1 MNNNKFSWDNF
12 IVMGYGEKKIY
23 KKNEVL
29 FNPGEIGK
37 GFYYL
42 LAGEVKISVIS
53 SEGHERDI
61 DYVTPGEL
69 IGVQGMQN
77 NPYTYTAKVTISSTV
92 YFFSNLMFNRLCA
105 KFPEA
110 ASVLT
115 NSLIM
120 KVRFLAESINILTAP
135 AEYRLAHFL
144 YGLYLK
150 KEDPKIKISRTSL
163 GHFIGTSRIT
173 IYKIIRQLEQD
184 GLIEIHKG
192 YIHLL
197 NINKLKTFL
206 GSSLQPSH
214 QAYYTKD

>member
-1 MNNNKFSWDNF
+1 MNNNELNWDTF
-12 IVMGYGEKKIY
+12 IAMGYGEKKIY
-23 KKNEVL
+23 KKNAVL
-29 FNPGEIGK
+29 FHPGEIGR

-42 LAGEVKISVIS
+42 LTGEVKISVIS
-53 SEGHERDI
+53 NEGHERDI
-61 DYVTPGEL
+61 DYVSPGEL

-77 NPYTYTAKVTISSTV
+77 DSYTYTAKATASSTV
-92 YFFSNLMFNRLCA
+92 YFFSNLRFNQLCA

-110 ASVLT
+110 TNVLT

-120 KVRFLAESINILTAP
+120 KVRLLAESINILTAP

-173 IYKIIRQLEQD
+173 VYKILKQLEQY
-184 GLIEIHKG
+184 GLIEVNKG
-192 YIHLL
+192 HIHLID
-197 NINKLKTFL
+197 INKLKAFL
-206 GSSLQPSH
+206 DSSLQLS
-214 QAYYTKD
+214 

>member
-1 MNNNKFSWDNF
+1 MNNNELSWDSF
-12 IVMGYGEKKIY
+12 IAMGYGEKKVY
-23 KKNEVL
+23 KKNEIL
-29 FNPGEIGK
+29 FHPGEIGK

-53 SEGHERDI
+53 REGHERDI

-69 IGVQGMQN
+69 IGVQGIQN
-77 NPYTYTAKVTISSTV
+77 EPYTYTAKATISSTV
-92 YFFSNLMFNRLCA
+92 YFFSNLMFNQLCA
-105 KFPEA
+105 KLPEA
-110 ASVLT
+110 ASVRT

-120 KVRFLAESINILTAP
+120 KVRLLAESINILTAP

-173 IYKIIRQLEQD
+173 VYKIIRQLEQD
-184 GLIEIHKG
+184 GLIEINKG
-192 YIHLL
+192 YIYLL
-197 NINKLKTFL
+197 DIYKLKTFL
-206 GSSLQPSH
+206 DSSLRPSH
-214 QAYYTKD
+214 QAYHTKN